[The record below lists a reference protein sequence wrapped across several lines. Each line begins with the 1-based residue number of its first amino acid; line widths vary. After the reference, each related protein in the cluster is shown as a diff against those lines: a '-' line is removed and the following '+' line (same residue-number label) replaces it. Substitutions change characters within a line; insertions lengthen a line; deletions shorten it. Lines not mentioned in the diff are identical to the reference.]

1 MIFIMFI
8 SEMRENMKLFFINC
22 VDYTQKERVFVLD
35 LHGRVLAAGGA
46 AVRRD
51 QVNPPQSFLVSY
63 VGSGGIPGKNSNWE
77 RYWAN
82 LGLDVARKWNVC
94 GEFFIGLMW

>member
-1 MIFIMFI
+1 
-8 SEMRENMKLFFINC
+8 MKLFFTKC
-22 VDYTQKERVFVLD
+22 VDYTKKSKGICTGFTWL
-35 LHGRVLAAGGA
+35 GFGSGGA

-51 QVNPPQSFLVSY
+51 QVSPPQSFLVSY
-63 VGSGGIPGKNSNWE
+63 LGSGGIPGKNSDWE

-94 GEFFIGLMW
+94 GELFDGLM